1 MLWTGNSA
9 GEAFALVVS
18 EERLWNSCVGV
29 LRTRV
34 PEAAWQNCFGVARPV
49 ALEGTCLVLS
59 VPSVLARQRIEGRYL
74 DVLRATLAEVGG
86 ASYDVR
92 LEVNPEARADVEF
105 DDLDVEFD
113 DVEDKFAPVA
123 SPPAPVVDV
132 DRRADDL
139 PVNPRYTFEAFVIGA
154 SNRFAHAAALSV
166 AETPA
171 KSYNPLFIYGAAG
184 LGKTHLLHAIANYI
198 AENYPGMRVRYV
210 STETFMNEFV
220 DAIRTNAMPAFKRRY
235 RDCDVL
241 LVDDVQF
248 MENKEGLQEEF
259 FHTFNTLHGA
269 GRQIVISS
277 DRPPRAIA
285 TLEVRLRSRFEW
297 GLITDVQPPELETR
311 LAILRKKAEGE
322 RTQVPDDVLD
332 YIATNVT
339 DNIRELE
346 GALIR
351 VSAYASLTREPLTRG
366 LAERVLGDLISPN
379 EPRQITPR
387 RILDST
393 SEMFGFTVDELAGKS
408 RSRPL
413 VTARQISMY
422 VFRELTDFSYPA
434 IAREFGGRDHTT
446 VIHAVEKISTQ
457 MKERRVIYD
466 QVTELIHRI
475 KGGAN

>member
-1 MLWTGNSA
+1 
-9 GEAFALVVS
+9 
-18 EERLWNSCVGV
+18 
-29 LRTRV
+29 
-34 PEAAWQNCFGVARPV
+34 
-49 ALEGTCLVLS
+49 
-59 VPSVLARQRIEGRYL
+59 
-74 DVLRATLAEVGG
+74 
-86 ASYDVR
+86 
-92 LEVNPEARADVEF
+92 
-105 DDLDVEFD
+105 
-113 DVEDKFAPVA
+113 
-123 SPPAPVVDV
+123 
-132 DRRADDL
+132 
-139 PVNPRYTFEAFVIGA
+139 
-154 SNRFAHAAALSV
+154 
-166 AETPA
+166 
-171 KSYNPLFIYGAAG
+171 
-184 LGKTHLLHAIANYI
+184 
-198 AENYPGMRVRYV
+198 
-210 STETFMNEFV
+210 MNEFV
-220 DAIRTNAMPAFKRRY
+220 DAIRTNAMPVFKRRY

-332 YIATNVT
+332 YIATNIT

-351 VSAYASLTREPLTRG
+351 VSAYASLTREPFTRD

-387 RILDST
+387 RILDAT
-393 SEMFGFTVDELAGKS
+393 SEMFGFTIDELAGKS

-466 QVTELIHRI
+466 QVTELMHRI
-475 KGGAN
+475 KGGQR

>member
-1 MLWTGNSA
+1 MTA
-9 GEAFALVVS
+9 REAFTLVVS

-34 PEAAWQNCFGVARPV
+34 PEAAWQSCFGVARPL
-49 ALEGTCLVLS
+49 ALEGSTLVLS
-59 VPSVLARQRIEGRYL
+59 VPSILARQRIEARYL
-74 DVLRATLAEVGG
+74 DVLRATLEEVGG

-92 LEVNPEARADVEF
+92 LEVSPDARPEVAAGE
-105 DDLDVEFD
+105 LDELDELDF
-113 DVEDKFAPVA
+113 EPE
-123 SPPAPVVDV
+123 PEPVVARPPVPDV
-132 DRRADDL
+132 DRRPDDL

-220 DAIRTNAMPAFKRRY
+220 DAIRTNAMPVFKRRY

-322 RTQVPDDVLD
+322 RSPVPDEVLG
-332 YIATNVT
+332 YIASNVT
-339 DNIRELE
+339 ANIRELE

-351 VSAYASLTREPLTRG
+351 VSAYASLTREPLTG
-366 LAERVLGDLISPN
+366 ELAERVLGDLISPN

-387 RILDST
+387 RILDNT
-393 SEMFGFTVDELAGKS
+393 SEMFGFSVEELAGKS

-457 MKERRVIYD
+457 MKDRRVIYD

-475 KGGAN
+475 KGGGMS

>member
-1 MLWTGNSA
+1 VLWTAISA
-9 GEAFALVVS
+9 GEAFTLVVS

-49 ALEGTCLVLS
+49 ALEGSCLVLS
-59 VPSVLARQRIEGRYL
+59 VPSVLARQRIEARYL
-74 DVLRATLAEVGG
+74 DVLRATLEEVGG

-92 LEVNPEARADVEF
+92 LEVNPEARADMEF
-105 DDLDVEFD
+105 DDTELELDD
-113 DVEDKFAPVA
+113 IEDEFAPVPA
-123 SPPAPVVDV
+123 QTPPVSAE
-132 DRRADDL
+132 RRADEL

-220 DAIRTNAMPAFKRRY
+220 DAIRTNAMPMFKRRY

-277 DRPPRAIA
+277 DRPPRSIA

-322 RTQVPDDVLD
+322 RTQVPAEVLD
-332 YIATNVT
+332 YIATNIT

-351 VSAYASLTREPLTRG
+351 VTAYASLTREPLTRS

-379 EPRQITPR
+379 EPRQITPK
-387 RILDST
+387 RILDAT
-393 SEMFGFTVDELAGKS
+393 SEMFGFSIDELAGKS

-446 VIHAVEKISTQ
+446 VIHAVEKISRQ

-475 KGGAN
+475 KGGRS

>member
-1 MLWTGNSA
+1 
-9 GEAFALVVS
+9 
-18 EERLWNSCVGV
+18 V

-49 ALEGTCLVLS
+49 ALEGSCLVLS
-59 VPSVLARQRIEGRYL
+59 VPSVLARQRIEARYL
-74 DVLRATLAEVGG
+74 DVLRATLEEVGG

-92 LEVNPEARADVEF
+92 LEVNPEARTDMELDDTELELDDIEDEF
-105 DDLDVEFD
+105 T
-113 DVEDKFAPVA
+113 PVPA
-123 SPPAPVVDV
+123 QTPPVSAE
-132 DRRADDL
+132 RRADEL

-220 DAIRTNAMPAFKRRY
+220 DAIRTNAMPVFKRRY

-277 DRPPRAIA
+277 DRPPRSIA

-322 RTQVPDDVLD
+322 RTQVPAEVLD
-332 YIATNVT
+332 YIATNIR

-351 VSAYASLTREPLTRG
+351 VTAYASLTREPLTRS

-379 EPRQITPR
+379 EPRQITPK
-387 RILDST
+387 RILDAT
-393 SEMFGFTVDELAGKS
+393 SEMFGFGIDELAGKS

-475 KGGAN
+475 KGGRS